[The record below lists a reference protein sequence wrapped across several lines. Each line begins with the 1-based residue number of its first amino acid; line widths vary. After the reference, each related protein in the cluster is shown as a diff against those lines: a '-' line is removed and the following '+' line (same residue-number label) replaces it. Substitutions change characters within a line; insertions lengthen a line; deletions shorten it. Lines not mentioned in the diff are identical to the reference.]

1 MELLCKIE
9 KIVVVNTIDNREKKS
24 LNKMAQNTHTYIQK
38 KEQNRAQ
45 VDITESRNR

>member
-24 LNKMAQNTHTYIQK
+24 LNKMAQNTHTCLEERI
-38 KEQNRAQ
+38 E
-45 VDITESRNR
+45 